1 MSLLARVAAGLTELG
16 EVVDFVVRVFFF
28 LFLLACC
35 HFIRGQTLLVGARRI
50 FSQFRDA
57 LSRALHISCCY
68 FQLSNDVRPH
78 LGCHVKANDG
88 WTWCCIFIDRRGAYR
103 YLYFFDCF
111 SHNYHD

>member
-16 EVVDFVVRVFFF
+16 DVVDLWCGFFF
-28 LFLLACC
+28 FSFRLACC

-57 LSRALHISCCY
+57 LSRALHISCCN

-78 LGCHVKANDG
+78 LGCHVK
-88 WTWCCIFIDRRGAYR
+88 TK
-103 YLYFFDCF
+103 
-111 SHNYHD
+111 